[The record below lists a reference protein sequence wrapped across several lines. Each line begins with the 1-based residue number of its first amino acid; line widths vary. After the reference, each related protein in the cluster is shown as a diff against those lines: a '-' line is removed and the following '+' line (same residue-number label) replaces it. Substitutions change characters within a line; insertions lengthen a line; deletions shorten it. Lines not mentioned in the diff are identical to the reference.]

1 MIVKGN
7 KKPVAM
13 TLAGS
18 TILALASGY
27 CYHAGFGGAA
37 LFASVVAAFCAF
49 FCALRLGAKNYLQI
63 GEDAFTIVR
72 GANSE
77 SFEYKDIANLGTK
90 TFVAGRNKTE
100 LLNFV
105 FKKTPQAQDRFNFLR
120 FYSDT
125 EATLPGSFE
134 ISIYE
139 LSRIL
144 REKAGLSQSSEE
156 EQAAP
161 KTRKG
166 AKGSKK
172 SASSAKNFKAKNFRD
187 ENFASKNFD
196 AQNSCAAQNLGENSG
211 AENSRSTQDSAMQN
225 LGENS
230 GAQNCCATQDSAI
243 QNSSGAADLS
253 NAQNLEGASN
263 LNEQSPAAPNNAVSS
278 NSASAG
284 ENFIGAENS
293 APKFS
298 VGDNEPDAAPESA
311 AADGSDTT
319 DTAMQSSACES
330 KNK

>member
-1 MIVKGN
+1 MIVKEN

-18 TILALASGY
+18 AILALASGY

-63 GEDAFTIVR
+63 GEDALTIVR

-77 SFEYKDIANLGTK
+77 SFEYKDIANLGIK

-105 FKKTPQAQDRFNFLR
+105 FKKAPQAQDRFNFLR

-139 LSRIL
+139 LSKIL

-161 KTRKG
+161 KACKG

-187 ENFASKNFD
+187 ENSASQNFD
-196 AQNSCAAQNLGENSG
+196 AQSSCGAQNSGKNSG
-211 AENSRSTQDSAMQN
+211 AENSRSTQYSAMQN
-225 LGENS
+225 S
-230 GAQNCCATQDSAI
+230 SA
-243 QNSSGAADLS
+243 AADLS

-263 LNEQSPAAPNNAVSS
+263 SNEQSSAAPNDAASS
-278 NSASAG
+278 NSAVAG

-293 APKFS
+293 ASKIS
-298 VGDNEPDAAPESA
+298 AGDNKPDAAPESA
-311 AADGSDTT
+311 AVDGSDTT
-319 DTAMQSSACES
+319 DTAMRNSACES

>member
-1 MIVKGN
+1 MIVKEN

-18 TILALASGY
+18 AILALASGY

-90 TFVAGRNKTE
+90 TFAAGRNKTE

-105 FKKTPQAQDRFNFLR
+105 FKKAPQAQDRFNFLR

-139 LSRIL
+139 LSKIL
-144 REKAGLSQSSEE
+144 REKVGLSQSPEE
-156 EQAAP
+156 EQVAP
-161 KTRKG
+161 KTHKG
-166 AKGSKK
+166 AKGSKR
-172 SASSAKNFKAKNFRD
+172 SAGSGRNFKTKNLRD
-187 ENFASKNFD
+187 ENSD
-196 AQNSCAAQNLGENSG
+196 TQNSYGAQNLG
-211 AENSRSTQDSAMQN
+211 AENSYAVQN
-225 LGENS
+225 S
-230 GAQNCCATQDSAI
+230 IA

-253 NAQNLEGASN
+253 NAQNLKGASN
-263 LNEQSPAAPNNAVSS
+263 LNEQSSAAPNGTASL

-284 ENFIGAENS
+284 ENFTGAEDS
-293 APKFS
+293 APKILA
-298 VGDNEPDAAPESA
+298 GDNGSDAAPESA
-311 AADGSDTT
+311 AAASYDAV
-319 DTAMQSSACES
+319 DTAMRNSACES

>member
-1 MIVKGN
+1 MIVKEN

-18 TILALASGY
+18 AILALASGY

-139 LSRIL
+139 LSKIL

-172 SASSAKNFKAKNFRD
+172 SASSAKNFEAKNLRD
-187 ENFASKNFD
+187 ENSASQNFD
-196 AQNSCAAQNLGENSG
+196 AQSSCG
-211 AENSRSTQDSAMQN
+211 AQN

-230 GAQNCCATQDSAI
+230 GAQNCCAAQDSTM
-243 QNSSGAADLS
+243 QNSNGAADLN

-263 LNEQSPAAPNNAVSS
+263 LNEQSPAAPNNAASS
-278 NSASAG
+278 NSAVAG

-293 APKFS
+293 SSKISA
-298 VGDNEPDAAPESA
+298 GDNGSDAAPESA
-311 AADGSDTT
+311 VAADSDAA
-319 DTAMQSSACES
+319 DTAMQSSTCES

>member
-1 MIVKGN
+1 MIVKEN

-18 TILALASGY
+18 AILALASGY

-105 FKKTPQAQDRFNFLR
+105 FKKAPQAQDRFNFLR

-139 LSRIL
+139 LSKIL
-144 REKAGLSQSSEE
+144 REKAGLSQSPEE
-156 EQAAP
+156 EQTAL

-172 SASSAKNFKAKNFRD
+172 SASSGKNFKTKNFRD
-187 ENFASKNFD
+187 ENSASQNSDTQNSCGAQNLDENLGAQNFA
-196 AQNSCAAQNLGENSG
+196 AQNSN
-211 AENSRSTQDSAMQN
+211 
-225 LGENS
+225 
-230 GAQNCCATQDSAI
+230 
-243 QNSSGAADLS
+243 GAADLNS
-253 NAQNLEGASN
+253 AQNLKGTSN
-263 LNEQSPAAPNNAVSS
+263 LNEQSSAAPNNAASL
-278 NSASAG
+278 NSACAG
-284 ENFIGAENS
+284 ENFTGAENS
-293 APKFS
+293 TPKIS
-298 VGDNEPDAAPESA
+298 AGDNELDVAPGSVVAASYDAADA
-311 AADGSDTT
+311 
-319 DTAMQSSACES
+319 AMQSSACES

>member
-1 MIVKGN
+1 MIVKEN

-37 LFASVVAAFCAF
+37 LFASVVAALCAF

-77 SFEYKDIANLGTK
+77 SFKYKDIANLGTK

-105 FKKTPQAQDRFNFLR
+105 FKKAPQAQDRFNFLR

-139 LSRIL
+139 LSKIL

-156 EQAAP
+156 EQTAS
-161 KTRKG
+161 KVRKG
-166 AKGSKK
+166 AKSSKK
-172 SASSAKNFKAKNFRD
+172 SAGSGRNFKTKNLRD
-187 ENFASKNFD
+187 ENSD
-196 AQNSCAAQNLGENSG
+196 TQNSYGAQNLG
-211 AENSRSTQDSAMQN
+211 AENSYAVQNSIAQNSNGAADSN
-225 LGENS
+225 
-230 GAQNCCATQDSAI
+230 GAQN
-243 QNSSGAADLS
+243 LK
-253 NAQNLEGASN
+253 GASN
-263 LNEQSPAAPNNAVSS
+263 LNEQSSAAPNGAASL

-284 ENFIGAENS
+284 ENFTGAEDS
-293 APKFS
+293 APKIS
-298 VGDNEPDAAPESA
+298 AGDNEPDAAPESA
-311 AADGSDTT
+311 AAASYDAV
-319 DTAMQSSACES
+319 DTAMRNSACES

>member
-1 MIVKGN
+1 MIVKEN

-63 GEDAFTIVR
+63 GEDALTIVR

-105 FKKTPQAQDRFNFLR
+105 FKKAPQAQDRFNFLR

-139 LSRIL
+139 LSKIL
-144 REKAGLSQSSEE
+144 REKAGFSQSSEE
-156 EQAAP
+156 GQAVP
-161 KTRKG
+161 KARKG

-172 SASSAKNFKAKNFRD
+172 SASSAKNFKAKNLRD
-187 ENFASKNFD
+187 ENSASKNFD
-196 AQNSCAAQNLGENSG
+196 AQSSCGAQNSG
-211 AENSRSTQDSAMQN
+211 K
-225 LGENS
+225 NS
-230 GAQNCCATQDSAI
+230 GAQNCCATQDSAM
-243 QNSSGAADLS
+243 QNSSGAADLNS
-253 NAQNLEGASN
+253 AQNLEGASN
-263 LNEQSPAAPNNAVSS
+263 LNEQSPAAPNDAASS
-278 NSASAG
+278 NSAVVG
-284 ENFIGAENS
+284 ENFIDTENS
-293 APKFS
+293 TSKISA
-298 VGDNEPDAAPESA
+298 GDNEPDAAPESA
-311 AADGSDTT
+311 AVGGSDTT

-330 KNK
+330 KISRQVQP

>member
-1 MIVKGN
+1 MIVKEN

-90 TFVAGRNKTE
+90 TFAAGRNKTE

-139 LSRIL
+139 LSKIL

-156 EQAAP
+156 EQVTP

-172 SASSAKNFKAKNFRD
+172 SADSGKNFKTKNFCD
-187 ENFASKNFD
+187 ENSASQNSSENSCGAQNLDENLGAQDFA
-196 AQNSCAAQNLGENSG
+196 AQNSNGAADSNGAQNLK
-211 AENSRSTQDSAMQN
+211 
-225 LGENS
+225 
-230 GAQNCCATQDSAI
+230 
-243 QNSSGAADLS
+243 
-253 NAQNLEGASN
+253 GASN
-263 LNEQSPAAPNNAVSS
+263 LNEQSSAAPNSAASL

-284 ENFIGAENS
+284 ENFTGAENP
-293 APKFS
+293 APKIS
-298 VGDNEPDAAPESA
+298 AGDNGSDAAPESA
-311 AADGSDTT
+311 AAADSDAA

>member
-1 MIVKGN
+1 MIVKEN

-18 TILALASGY
+18 AILALASGY

-63 GEDAFTIVR
+63 GEDALTIVR

-125 EATLPGSFE
+125 GATLPGSFE

-139 LSRIL
+139 LSKIL

-156 EQAAP
+156 EQTASKA
-161 KTRKG
+161 RKG

-172 SASSAKNFKAKNFRD
+172 SASSGKNFKAKNLRD
-187 ENFASKNFD
+187 ENSASQNFD
-196 AQNSCAAQNLGENSG
+196 AQSSCDAKNLGENLG
-211 AENSRSTQDSAMQN
+211 AENSGSAQDSAMQN
-225 LGENS
+225 
-230 GAQNCCATQDSAI
+230 
-243 QNSSGAADLS
+243 SSGAANS
-253 NAQNLEGASN
+253 NGAQNLKGASN
-263 LNEQSPAAPNNAVSS
+263 LNEQSSAAPNGAASL

-284 ENFIGAENS
+284 ENFTGAEDFASKIS
-293 APKFS
+293 A
-298 VGDNEPDAAPESA
+298 GDNGSDAAPESA
-311 AADGSDTT
+311 VAASYDAA

>member
-1 MIVKGN
+1 MIVKEN

-18 TILALASGY
+18 AILALASGY

-37 LFASVVAAFCAF
+37 LFASVVAALCAF

-63 GEDAFTIVR
+63 GEDALTIVR
-72 GANSE
+72 GANYE

-105 FKKTPQAQDRFNFLR
+105 FKKAPQAQDRFNFLR

-139 LSRIL
+139 LSKIL
-144 REKAGLSQSSEE
+144 REKAGLSQSPEE
-156 EQAAP
+156 EQTAL

-172 SASSAKNFKAKNFRD
+172 SASNAKNFKAKNLRD
-187 ENFASKNFD
+187 ENSD
-196 AQNSCAAQNLGENSG
+196 TQNSYGAQNLG
-211 AENSRSTQDSAMQN
+211 AENSYAVQNSIAQNSNGAVDSN
-225 LGENS
+225 
-230 GAQNCCATQDSAI
+230 GAQN
-243 QNSSGAADLS
+243 LK
-253 NAQNLEGASN
+253 GASN
-263 LNEQSPAAPNNAVSS
+263 LNEQSSAAPNDAASS
-278 NSASAG
+278 NSAVAG

-293 APKFS
+293 APKILA
-298 VGDNEPDAAPESA
+298 GDNEPDAAPESA
-311 AADGSDTT
+311 AVDGSDTA

>member
-1 MIVKGN
+1 MIVKEN

-63 GEDAFTIVR
+63 GEDALTIVR

-105 FKKTPQAQDRFNFLR
+105 FKKAPQAQDRFNFLR

-139 LSRIL
+139 LSKIL

-156 EQAAP
+156 EQAAL

-172 SASSAKNFKAKNFRD
+172 SASSAKNFKAKNLRD
-187 ENFASKNFD
+187 ENSAS
-196 AQNSCAAQNLGENSG
+196 QNSSENSCGAQNLGEN
-211 AENSRSTQDSAMQN
+211 
-225 LGENS
+225 L
-230 GAQNCCATQDSAI
+230 GAQNFGVAQDFAA
-243 QNSSGAADLS
+243 QNSNGAADL
-253 NAQNLEGASN
+253 NGAQNLKGASN
-263 LNEQSPAAPNNAVSS
+263 LNEQSSAAPNNAASS
-278 NSASAG
+278 NDAAEG

-293 APKFS
+293 SPKFS
-298 VGDNEPDAAPESA
+298 AGDNGSGATSESA
-311 AADGSDTT
+311 AVDGSDTT

>member
-1 MIVKGN
+1 MIVKEN

-77 SFEYKDIANLGTK
+77 SFEYKDIANLGIK

-105 FKKTPQAQDRFNFLR
+105 FKKAPQAQDRFNFLR

-139 LSRIL
+139 LSKIL
-144 REKAGLSQSSEE
+144 REKAGLSQSPEE
-156 EQAAP
+156 EQTAL

-172 SASSAKNFKAKNFRD
+172 SASSGKNFKAKNLRD
-187 ENFASKNFD
+187 ENSASQNSD
-196 AQNSCAAQNLGENSG
+196 TQNSCGAQNSNGAADSNGAQNLK
-211 AENSRSTQDSAMQN
+211 
-225 LGENS
+225 
-230 GAQNCCATQDSAI
+230 
-243 QNSSGAADLS
+243 
-253 NAQNLEGASN
+253 GASN
-263 LNEQSPAAPNNAVSS
+263 LNEQSSAAPNGAASL

-284 ENFIGAENS
+284 ENFTGAEDS
-293 APKFS
+293 APKILA
-298 VGDNEPDAAPESA
+298 GDNGSDAAPESA
-311 AADGSDTT
+311 AAASYDAV
-319 DTAMQSSACES
+319 DTAMRNSACES

>member
-1 MIVKGN
+1 
-7 KKPVAM
+7 M

-63 GEDAFTIVR
+63 GEDVLTIVR

-105 FKKTPQAQDRFNFLR
+105 FKKMPQAQDRFNFLR

-166 AKGSKK
+166 AKK
-172 SASSAKNFKAKNFRD
+172 SASSAKNFKAKDFRD
-187 ENFASKNFD
+187 KNFASKNFD
-196 AQNSCAAQNLGENSG
+196 AQSSCGAQNLDENSG
-211 AENSRSTQDSAMQN
+211 AENSRSTQDSAV
-225 LGENS
+225 
-230 GAQNCCATQDSAI
+230 
-243 QNSSGAADLS
+243 QNSNGAADS
-253 NAQNLEGASN
+253 NSAQNLEGASN
-263 LNEQSPAAPNNAVSS
+263 LNEQSPAAPNNAASS
-278 NSASAG
+278 NSAVAG
-284 ENFIGAENS
+284 ENFISAENS
-293 APKFS
+293 ALKIS
-298 VGDNEPDAAPESA
+298 AGDNETDAAPESA
-311 AADGSDTT
+311 AVDGSDTT

>member
-1 MIVKGN
+1 MIVKEN

-63 GEDAFTIVR
+63 GEDALTIVR

-105 FKKTPQAQDRFNFLR
+105 FKKAPQAQDRFNFLR

-139 LSRIL
+139 LSKIL
-144 REKAGLSQSSEE
+144 REKAGLSQSPEE
-156 EQAAP
+156 EQTAL

-172 SASSAKNFKAKNFRD
+172 SAGSGRNFKTKNLRD
-187 ENFASKNFD
+187 ENSAS
-196 AQNSCAAQNLGENSG
+196 QNSSENSCGAQNLDENLG
-211 AENSRSTQDSAMQN
+211 AQNFGVAQDSAM
-225 LGENS
+225 
-230 GAQNCCATQDSAI
+230 

-263 LNEQSPAAPNNAVSS
+263 SNEQSSAAPNDAASL
-278 NSASAG
+278 NSACAG
-284 ENFIGAENS
+284 ENFIDAENS
-293 APKFS
+293 PSKISAS
-298 VGDNEPDAAPESA
+298 NNEPDAAPESA
-311 AADGSDTT
+311 AADGSDTA

>member
-1 MIVKGN
+1 MIVKEN

-77 SFEYKDIANLGTK
+77 SFEYKDITNLGTK
-90 TFVAGRNKTE
+90 TFAAGRNKTE

-139 LSRIL
+139 LSKIL

-172 SASSAKNFKAKNFRD
+172 SVGSAKNFKAKNFRD
-187 ENFASKNFD
+187 ENSASQNFD
-196 AQNSCAAQNLGENSG
+196 AQSSCGAQNLGENLG
-211 AENSRSTQDSAMQN
+211 AENSRSMQDSA
-225 LGENS
+225 
-230 GAQNCCATQDSAI
+230 T
-243 QNSSGAADLS
+243 QNSNGAADL
-253 NAQNLEGASN
+253 NGAQNLEGASN
-263 LNEQSPAAPNNAVSS
+263 LNKQSSAAPNNAASS
-278 NSASAG
+278 NDAAAG

-293 APKFS
+293 APKIFA
-298 VGDNEPDAAPESA
+298 GNNEPDAAPESA
-311 AADGSDTT
+311 AAASYDAV
-319 DTAMQSSACES
+319 DTAMRNSACES

>member
-1 MIVKGN
+1 MIVKEN

-18 TILALASGY
+18 AILALASGY

-77 SFEYKDIANLGTK
+77 SFKYKDIANLGTK

-105 FKKTPQAQDRFNFLR
+105 FKKAPQAQDRFNFLR

-139 LSRIL
+139 LSKIL

-156 EQAAP
+156 EQVAP

-172 SASSAKNFKAKNFRD
+172 SAGSAKNFKAKNFCD
-187 ENFASKNFD
+187 ENSASQNFD
-196 AQNSCAAQNLGENSG
+196 AQSSCG
-211 AENSRSTQDSAMQN
+211 TQN

-230 GAQNCCATQDSAI
+230 GAQNCCAAQDSAM
-243 QNSSGAADLS
+243 QNSNGAADS
-253 NAQNLEGASN
+253 NGAQNLKGASN
-263 LNEQSPAAPNNAVSS
+263 LNEQSSAAPNGAASS
-278 NSASAG
+278 NDAAAG
-284 ENFIGAENS
+284 ENFTGAENS
-293 APKFS
+293 ALKIS
-298 VGDNEPDAAPESA
+298 AGDNEPDAAPESA
-311 AADGSDTT
+311 ASDG
-319 DTAMQSSACES
+319 
-330 KNK
+330 

>member
-1 MIVKGN
+1 MIVKEN

-139 LSRIL
+139 LSKIL

-166 AKGSKK
+166 AKK

-187 ENFASKNFD
+187 ENSASQNFD
-196 AQNSCAAQNLGENSG
+196 AQSSCGAQNLGEKSG

-225 LGENS
+225 
-230 GAQNCCATQDSAI
+230 
-243 QNSSGAADLS
+243 SSGAADLNS
-253 NAQNLEGASN
+253 AQNLEGASN
-263 LNEQSPAAPNNAVSS
+263 LNEQSPAAPNNAASS

-298 VGDNEPDAAPESA
+298 VGDNEPDAAPENA
-311 AADGSDTT
+311 AADGSDTA

>member
-1 MIVKGN
+1 MIVKEN

-18 TILALASGY
+18 AILALASGY

-139 LSRIL
+139 LSKIL

-161 KTRKG
+161 KIRKG
-166 AKGSKK
+166 AKGCKK
-172 SASSAKNFKAKNFRD
+172 NASGAKNFKAKNFRD
-187 ENFASKNFD
+187 ENSASQNFD
-196 AQNSCAAQNLGENSG
+196 AQSSCGAQNLGENLGTENFGVAQDFAAQNSNG
-211 AENSRSTQDSAMQN
+211 AADSN
-225 LGENS
+225 
-230 GAQNCCATQDSAI
+230 GAQN
-243 QNSSGAADLS
+243 LK
-253 NAQNLEGASN
+253 GASN
-263 LNEQSPAAPNNAVSS
+263 LNEQSPAAPNNAASS
-278 NSASAG
+278 NSAVAG

-293 APKFS
+293 TSKISA
-298 VGDNEPDAAPESA
+298 GDNEPDAAPESA
-311 AADGSDTT
+311 AVDGSDTA
-319 DTAMQSSACES
+319 DAAMQSSACES
-330 KNK
+330 KISRQVQP

>member
-1 MIVKGN
+1 
-7 KKPVAM
+7 M

-105 FKKTPQAQDRFNFLR
+105 FKKAPQAQDRFNFLR

-139 LSRIL
+139 LSKIL

-156 EQAAP
+156 EQVAP

-187 ENFASKNFD
+187 ENSASKNFD
-196 AQNSCAAQNLGENSG
+196 AQSSYGEKNSDKNSG
-211 AENSRSTQDSAMQN
+211 AENSRSTQDFAAQN
-225 LGENS
+225 SNGAADSN
-230 GAQNCCATQDSAI
+230 GAQN
-243 QNSSGAADLS
+243 LK
-253 NAQNLEGASN
+253 GASN
-263 LNEQSPAAPNNAVSS
+263 LNKQSSAAPNGAASL

-284 ENFIGAENS
+284 ENFTGAENPASKIS
-293 APKFS
+293 A
-298 VGDNEPDAAPESA
+298 GDNGSDAAPESA
-311 AADGSDTT
+311 VAADSDTA
-319 DTAMQSSACES
+319 DAAMQSSACES

>member
-1 MIVKGN
+1 MIVKEN

-18 TILALASGY
+18 AILALASGY

-63 GEDAFTIVR
+63 GEDALTIVR
-72 GANSE
+72 GVNSE

-105 FKKTPQAQDRFNFLR
+105 FKKAPQAQDRFNFLR

-139 LSRIL
+139 LSKIL
-144 REKAGLSQSSEE
+144 REKAGLSPSSEE
-156 EQAAP
+156 EQTAP

-166 AKGSKK
+166 AKGFKK
-172 SASSAKNFKAKNFRD
+172 SASSDKNFKAKNLRN
-187 ENFASKNFD
+187 ENSAS
-196 AQNSCAAQNLGENSG
+196 QNSSENSCGAQNLGENLG
-211 AENSRSTQDSAMQN
+211 TENFGVAQDFA
-225 LGENS
+225 
-230 GAQNCCATQDSAI
+230 AQNS
-243 QNSSGAADLS
+243 NSAADS
-253 NAQNLEGASN
+253 NSAQNLKGALN
-263 LNEQSPAAPNNAVSS
+263 LNKQSSAAPNGAASS
-278 NSASAG
+278 NDAAEG
-284 ENFIGAENS
+284 ENFIGTENS
-293 APKFS
+293 APKIS
-298 VGDNEPDAAPESA
+298 AGDNEPGAAPGSVVAADSDAA
-311 AADGSDTT
+311 

>member
-1 MIVKGN
+1 MIVKEN

-18 TILALASGY
+18 AILALASGY

-63 GEDAFTIVR
+63 GEDALTIVR

-105 FKKTPQAQDRFNFLR
+105 FKKMPQAQDRFNFLR

-139 LSRIL
+139 LSKIL
-144 REKAGLSQSSEE
+144 REKAGLSQSPEE

-161 KTRKG
+161 KTRKS

-172 SASSAKNFKAKNFRD
+172 SASSARNFKAKNLRD
-187 ENFASKNFD
+187 ENSASQNFD
-196 AQNSCAAQNLGENSG
+196 AQNSCGAQNLDEN
-211 AENSRSTQDSAMQN
+211 
-225 LGENS
+225 L
-230 GAQNCCATQDSAI
+230 GAQNFGVAQDFAVH
-243 QNSSGAADLS
+243 NSDGAADLN
-253 NAQNLEGASN
+253 NAQNLEGVSN
-263 LNEQSPAAPNNAVSS
+263 LNKQSSAAPNDAVSL

-293 APKFS
+293 APKIS
-298 VGDNEPDAAPESA
+298 AGDNGSDAAPESA
-311 AADGSDTT
+311 AAADSDTA
-319 DTAMQSSACES
+319 DAAMQNSACES

>member
-1 MIVKGN
+1 MIIKEN

-13 TLAGS
+13 TLSGS
-18 TILALASGY
+18 AILALASGY

-90 TFVAGRNKTE
+90 TFAAGRNKTE

-105 FKKTPQAQDRFNFLR
+105 FKKMPQAQDRFNFLR

-139 LSRIL
+139 LSKIL

-187 ENFASKNFD
+187 ENSASQNFD
-196 AQNSCAAQNLGENSG
+196 
-211 AENSRSTQDSAMQN
+211 TQSFCDAQN

-230 GAQNCCATQDSAI
+230 GAQNSCAAQDSAV
-243 QNSSGAADLS
+243 QNSNGADNS
-253 NAQNLEGASN
+253 NGAQNLEGASN
-263 LNEQSPAAPNNAVSS
+263 LNEQSPAAPNNAASS
-278 NSASAG
+278 NSAVAG
-284 ENFIGAENS
+284 ENFIDAENS
-293 APKFS
+293 ASKIS
-298 VGDNEPDAAPESA
+298 ADDNKSDAAPESA

>member
-1 MIVKGN
+1 MIVKEN

-18 TILALASGY
+18 AILALASGY

-77 SFEYKDIANLGTK
+77 SFKYKDIANLGTK

-105 FKKTPQAQDRFNFLR
+105 FKKAPQAQDRFNFLR

-139 LSRIL
+139 LSKIL

-161 KTRKG
+161 KTCKG
-166 AKGSKK
+166 TKGFKK
-172 SASSAKNFKAKNFRD
+172 SASSTKNFKAKNFRD
-187 ENFASKNFD
+187 ENSASQNFD
-196 AQNSCAAQNLGENSG
+196 AQSSCAAQNLGENSG
-211 AENSRSTQDSAMQN
+211 AQNSCAAQDSAMQN
-225 LGENS
+225 SNGAADSN
-230 GAQNCCATQDSAI
+230 GAQN
-243 QNSSGAADLS
+243 LK
-253 NAQNLEGASN
+253 GASN
-263 LNEQSPAAPNNAVSS
+263 LNEQSSAAPNGAASL

-284 ENFIGAENS
+284 ENFTGAENS
-293 APKFS
+293 ALKIS
-298 VGDNEPDAAPESA
+298 AGDNEPDAAPESA
-311 AADGSDTT
+311 AVDGSDTA
-319 DTAMQSSACES
+319 DTAMQSSACEC

>member
-1 MIVKGN
+1 MIVKEN

-18 TILALASGY
+18 AILALASGY

-77 SFEYKDIANLGTK
+77 SFKYKDIANLGTK

-105 FKKTPQAQDRFNFLR
+105 FKKAPQAQDRFNFLR

-139 LSRIL
+139 LSKIL

-156 EQAAP
+156 DQVAP

-172 SASSAKNFKAKNFRD
+172 SASSAKNFKARNFRD
-187 ENFASKNFD
+187 ENSASQNFSE
-196 AQNSCAAQNLGENSG
+196 NSCGAQNLGEN
-211 AENSRSTQDSAMQN
+211 
-225 LGENS
+225 L
-230 GAQNCCATQDSAI
+230 GAQNFGVAQDFAA
-243 QNSSGAADLS
+243 QNSSGTTDLNS
-253 NAQNLEGASN
+253 AQNLEGASN
-263 LNEQSPAAPNNAVSS
+263 LNEQSSAAPNNAASL
-278 NSASAG
+278 NSAVAG

-293 APKFS
+293 APKIFA
-298 VGDNEPDAAPESA
+298 GNNEPDAAPESA
-311 AADGSDTT
+311 AVDGSDTT

>member
-1 MIVKGN
+1 MIVKEN

-18 TILALASGY
+18 AILALASGY

-37 LFASVVAAFCAF
+37 LFASVVAAFCTF

-63 GEDAFTIVR
+63 GEDALTIVR

-77 SFEYKDIANLGTK
+77 SFEYKDIANLGIK

-105 FKKTPQAQDRFNFLR
+105 FKKAPQAQDRFNFLR

-139 LSRIL
+139 LSKIL
-144 REKAGLSQSSEE
+144 REKAGLSQSPEE
-156 EQAAP
+156 EQTAL

-172 SASSAKNFKAKNFRD
+172 SASSGKNFKTKNFRD
-187 ENFASKNFD
+187 ENSASQNSDTQNSCGAQNLDENLGAQNFA
-196 AQNSCAAQNLGENSG
+196 AQNSNGAADSNGAQNLK
-211 AENSRSTQDSAMQN
+211 
-225 LGENS
+225 
-230 GAQNCCATQDSAI
+230 
-243 QNSSGAADLS
+243 
-253 NAQNLEGASN
+253 GASN
-263 LNEQSPAAPNNAVSS
+263 LNEQSSAAPNGAASL
-278 NSASAG
+278 NSACAG
-284 ENFIGAENS
+284 ENFISAENS
-293 APKFS
+293 ALKIS
-298 VGDNEPDAAPESA
+298 AGDNEPDAAPESA
-311 AADGSDTT
+311 AVDGSDTT

>member
-1 MIVKGN
+1 MIVKEN
-7 KKPVAM
+7 KKPVAI

-72 GANSE
+72 GTNSE

-139 LSRIL
+139 LSKIL

-156 EQAAP
+156 EQVAP

-166 AKGSKK
+166 AKGSKR
-172 SASSAKNFKAKNFRD
+172 SASSAKNFKAKNLRD
-187 ENFASKNFD
+187 ENSD
-196 AQNSCAAQNLGENSG
+196 TQNSYGAQNLG
-211 AENSRSTQDSAMQN
+211 AENSYAVQNSIAQNSNGAADSN
-225 LGENS
+225 
-230 GAQNCCATQDSAI
+230 GAQN
-243 QNSSGAADLS
+243 LK
-253 NAQNLEGASN
+253 GASN
-263 LNEQSPAAPNNAVSS
+263 LNEQSFAAPNDAASS
-278 NSASAG
+278 NSAVAG
-284 ENFIGAENS
+284 KNFIGAENS
-293 APKFS
+293 ASKIS
-298 VGDNEPDAAPESA
+298 AGDNEPDAAPESA
-311 AADGSDTT
+311 AVVGSDTA

-330 KNK
+330 KISRQVQP

>member
-1 MIVKGN
+1 MIVKEN

-13 TLAGS
+13 TLSGS
-18 TILALASGY
+18 AILALASGY

-90 TFVAGRNKTE
+90 TFVAGKNKTE

-139 LSRIL
+139 LSKIL

-161 KTRKG
+161 KTRKS

-187 ENFASKNFD
+187 ENSASQNFD
-196 AQNSCAAQNLGENSG
+196 TQSSCGAQNLGENSG

-225 LGENS
+225 SNDAANS
-230 GAQNCCATQDSAI
+230 
-243 QNSSGAADLS
+243 NS
-253 NAQNLEGASN
+253 AQNLEGASN
-263 LNEQSPAAPNNAVSS
+263 LNEQSSIAPNDAASS
-278 NSASAG
+278 NSACAG
-284 ENFIGAENS
+284 ENFIGAENF
-293 APKFS
+293 APKILS
-298 VGDNEPDAAPESA
+298 GDNEPDAAPEA
-311 AADGSDTT
+311 VDGSDTT

>member
-1 MIVKGN
+1 MIVKEN

-105 FKKTPQAQDRFNFLR
+105 FKKAPQAQDRFNFLR

-139 LSRIL
+139 LSKIL

-156 EQAAP
+156 EQVASKA
-161 KTRKG
+161 RKG

-172 SASSAKNFKAKNFRD
+172 SASSAKNFKAKNLRD
-187 ENFASKNFD
+187 ENSVSQNSDTQNSCGAQNLDENLGAQNFGVAQDFA
-196 AQNSCAAQNLGENSG
+196 AQNSNGTVDSNGAQNLK
-211 AENSRSTQDSAMQN
+211 
-225 LGENS
+225 
-230 GAQNCCATQDSAI
+230 
-243 QNSSGAADLS
+243 
-253 NAQNLEGASN
+253 GASN
-263 LNEQSPAAPNNAVSS
+263 LNEQSSAAPNNAASS

-293 APKFS
+293 ASKIS
-298 VGDNEPDAAPESA
+298 ADDNKSDAAPESA
-311 AADGSDTT
+311 AADGSNIT
-319 DTAMQSSACES
+319 DTAIQSSACES

>member
-1 MIVKGN
+1 MIIKEN

-18 TILALASGY
+18 AILALASGY
-27 CYHAGFGGAA
+27 CYYAGFGGAA

-105 FKKTPQAQDRFNFLR
+105 FKKMPQAQDRFNFLR

-139 LSRIL
+139 LSKIL

-161 KTRKG
+161 KARKL

-172 SASSAKNFKAKNFRD
+172 SASSAKNFRD
-187 ENFASKNFD
+187 DNSAS
-196 AQNSCAAQNLGENSG
+196 QNSDTQNSSAAQNLCEKSG
-211 AENSRSTQDSAMQN
+211 AQNSRSTQDSAMQN
-225 LGENS
+225 YN
-230 GAQNCCATQDSAI
+230 
-243 QNSSGAADLS
+243 GAADL
-253 NAQNLEGASN
+253 NGAQNLKGASN
-263 LNEQSPAAPNNAVSS
+263 LNEQSSAAPNNAASS
-278 NSASAG
+278 NDAAEG

-293 APKFS
+293 SPKFS
-298 VGDNEPDAAPESA
+298 AGDNGSGATSESA
-311 AADGSDTT
+311 AVDGSDTT

>member
-1 MIVKGN
+1 MIVKEN

-63 GEDAFTIVR
+63 GKDALTIVR

-105 FKKTPQAQDRFNFLR
+105 FKKAPQAQDRFNFLR

-139 LSRIL
+139 LSKIL

-161 KTRKG
+161 KARKL

-172 SASSAKNFKAKNFRD
+172 SASSAKKFKTKNFRD
-187 ENFASKNFD
+187 ENSASQNFD
-196 AQNSCAAQNLGENSG
+196 AQNSYGAQNLGENSG
-211 AENSRSTQDSAMQN
+211 AENSRSTQDFAAQN
-225 LGENS
+225 SNGAADSN
-230 GAQNCCATQDSAI
+230 GAQN
-243 QNSSGAADLS
+243 LK
-253 NAQNLEGASN
+253 GASN
-263 LNEQSPAAPNNAVSS
+263 SNKQSSAAPNGAASL

-284 ENFIGAENS
+284 ENFTGAENPASKIS
-293 APKFS
+293 A
-298 VGDNEPDAAPESA
+298 GDNGSDAAPESA
-311 AADGSDTT
+311 VAADSDTA
-319 DTAMQSSACES
+319 DAAMQSSACES

>member
-1 MIVKGN
+1 MIVKEN

-18 TILALASGY
+18 AILALASGY

-105 FKKTPQAQDRFNFLR
+105 FKKAPQAQDRFNFLR

-139 LSRIL
+139 LSKIL

-156 EQAAP
+156 EQTAS
-161 KTRKG
+161 KVRKG
-166 AKGSKK
+166 AKSSKK
-172 SASSAKNFKAKNFRD
+172 SAGSGRNFKTKNLRD
-187 ENFASKNFD
+187 ENSAS
-196 AQNSCAAQNLGENSG
+196 QNSSENSCGAQNLGAQNFGVARNFAAQNSNG
-211 AENSRSTQDSAMQN
+211 AADSN
-225 LGENS
+225 
-230 GAQNCCATQDSAI
+230 GAQN
-243 QNSSGAADLS
+243 LK
-253 NAQNLEGASN
+253 GASN
-263 LNEQSPAAPNNAVSS
+263 LNKQSFAASNGAASS
-278 NSASAG
+278 NDAGEG

-293 APKFS
+293 ALKILA
-298 VGDNEPDAAPESA
+298 GDNEPGAAPESA
-311 AADGSDTT
+311 AAADSDTA
-319 DTAMQSSACES
+319 DAAMQSSACES

>member
-1 MIVKGN
+1 
-7 KKPVAM
+7 M

-90 TFVAGRNKTE
+90 TFAAGRNKTE

-139 LSRIL
+139 LSKIL

-156 EQAAP
+156 EQVTP

-172 SASSAKNFKAKNFRD
+172 SADSGKNFKTKNFCD
-187 ENFASKNFD
+187 ENSASQNSSENSCGAQNLDENLGAQDFA
-196 AQNSCAAQNLGENSG
+196 AQNSNGAADSNGAQNLK
-211 AENSRSTQDSAMQN
+211 
-225 LGENS
+225 
-230 GAQNCCATQDSAI
+230 
-243 QNSSGAADLS
+243 
-253 NAQNLEGASN
+253 GASN
-263 LNEQSPAAPNNAVSS
+263 LNEQSSAAPNSAASL

-284 ENFIGAENS
+284 ENFTGAENP
-293 APKFS
+293 APKIS
-298 VGDNEPDAAPESA
+298 AGDNGSDAAPESA
-311 AADGSDTT
+311 AAADSDAA

>member
-1 MIVKGN
+1 MIVKEN

-18 TILALASGY
+18 AILALASGY

-63 GEDAFTIVR
+63 GEDALTIVR

-105 FKKTPQAQDRFNFLR
+105 FKKAPQAQDCFNFLR

-139 LSRIL
+139 LSKIL

-156 EQAAP
+156 EQTASKA
-161 KTRKG
+161 RKL

-172 SASSAKNFKAKNFRD
+172 SAGSGKNFKTKNLRD
-187 ENFASKNFD
+187 ENSASQNSSENSCG
-196 AQNSCAAQNLGENSG
+196 AQNLGENLGAENSCAAQNSI
-211 AENSRSTQDSAMQN
+211 
-225 LGENS
+225 
-230 GAQNCCATQDSAI
+230 AQNS
-243 QNSSGAADLS
+243 NGAADS
-253 NAQNLEGASN
+253 NSAQNLKGASN
-263 LNEQSPAAPNNAVSS
+263 LNEQSPVVPNNTVSS
-278 NSASAG
+278 NNAAAG
-284 ENFIGAENS
+284 ENFTGAENP
-293 APKFS
+293 APKIPA
-298 VGDNEPDAAPESA
+298 GDNGPDAAPESA
-311 AADGSDTT
+311 AAASY
-319 DTAMQSSACES
+319 DTADAAMQNSACES

>member
-1 MIVKGN
+1 MIVKEN

-18 TILALASGY
+18 AILALASGY

-63 GEDAFTIVR
+63 GEDALMIVR

-105 FKKTPQAQDRFNFLR
+105 FKKAPQAQDRFNFLR

-139 LSRIL
+139 LSKIL
-144 REKAGLSQSSEE
+144 REKAGLSQSPEE
-156 EQAAP
+156 EQTAL

-172 SASSAKNFKAKNFRD
+172 SASSGKNFKAKNLRD
-187 ENFASKNFD
+187 ENSASQNSDAQSFCDAQNLGENSD
-196 AQNSCAAQNLGENSG
+196 AQNSCAAQ
-211 AENSRSTQDSAMQN
+211 DSAV
-225 LGENS
+225 
-230 GAQNCCATQDSAI
+230 
-243 QNSSGAADLS
+243 QNSNGAADLNS
-253 NAQNLEGASN
+253 AQNLKGASN
-263 LNEQSPAAPNNAVSS
+263 LNEQSPAAPNNAASL

-284 ENFIGAENS
+284 ENFTGAENPAS
-293 APKFS
+293 KFS

-311 AADGSDTT
+311 AVDSSDTT

-330 KNK
+330 KISRQVQP

>member
-1 MIVKGN
+1 MIVKEN

-18 TILALASGY
+18 AILALASGY

-37 LFASVVAAFCAF
+37 LFASVVAALCAF

-63 GEDAFTIVR
+63 GEDALTIVR

-139 LSRIL
+139 LSKIL

-156 EQAAP
+156 EQTAS
-161 KTRKG
+161 KVRKG
-166 AKGSKK
+166 AKSSKK
-172 SASSAKNFKAKNFRD
+172 SAGSGRNFKTKNLRD
-187 ENFASKNFD
+187 ENSD
-196 AQNSCAAQNLGENSG
+196 TQNSYGAQNLG
-211 AENSRSTQDSAMQN
+211 AENSYAVQNSIAQNSNGAADSN
-225 LGENS
+225 
-230 GAQNCCATQDSAI
+230 GAQN
-243 QNSSGAADLS
+243 LK
-253 NAQNLEGASN
+253 GASN
-263 LNEQSPAAPNNAVSS
+263 LNEQSSAAPNGTASL

-284 ENFIGAENS
+284 ENFTGAEDS
-293 APKFS
+293 APKILA
-298 VGDNEPDAAPESA
+298 GDNGSDAAPESA
-311 AADGSDTT
+311 AAASYDAVDI
-319 DTAMQSSACES
+319 AIRNSACES

>member
-1 MIVKGN
+1 MIVKEN

-18 TILALASGY
+18 AILALASGY

-63 GEDAFTIVR
+63 GEDALTIVR

-105 FKKTPQAQDRFNFLR
+105 FKKAPQAQDRFNFLR
-120 FYSDT
+120 FYSDM

-139 LSRIL
+139 LSKIL

-156 EQAAP
+156 GQAAP
-161 KTRKG
+161 KTRKC

-172 SASSAKNFKAKNFRD
+172 SASSAKNFKAQNFRD

-196 AQNSCAAQNLGENSG
+196 AQSSCG
-211 AENSRSTQDSAMQN
+211 AQN

-230 GAQNCCATQDSAI
+230 GAQNCCAAQDSAM
-243 QNSSGAADLS
+243 QNSSGAADS
-253 NAQNLEGASN
+253 NGAQNLEGASN
-263 LNEQSPAAPNNAVSS
+263 LNKQSSSAPNDAASS
-278 NSASAG
+278 NSAVAG

-293 APKFS
+293 APKILA
-298 VGDNEPDAAPESA
+298 GDNEPDAAPENA
-311 AADGSDTT
+311 AADGSNIT
-319 DTAMQSSACES
+319 DTAIQSSACES

>member
-1 MIVKGN
+1 M
-7 KKPVAM
+7 
-13 TLAGS
+13 
-18 TILALASGY
+18 
-27 CYHAGFGGAA
+27 
-37 LFASVVAAFCAF
+37 AAFCAF

-90 TFVAGRNKTE
+90 TFAAGKNKTE

-105 FKKTPQAQDRFNFLR
+105 FKKAPQAQDRFNFLR

-139 LSRIL
+139 LSKIL

-166 AKGSKK
+166 AKK

-196 AQNSCAAQNLGENSG
+196 AQSSCGAQNLDENSG
-211 AENSRSTQDSAMQN
+211 AENSRSTQDFAM
-225 LGENS
+225 
-230 GAQNCCATQDSAI
+230 

-263 LNEQSPAAPNNAVSS
+263 LNEQSPAASNNAASS
-278 NSASAG
+278 NSAVAG

-293 APKFS
+293 APKIFA
-298 VGDNEPDAAPESA
+298 GDNRFDAASESA
-311 AADGSDTT
+311 AVDGSDTT
-319 DTAMQSSACES
+319 DTAMQSSTCES